1 MDWKPTDSAIRLLN
15 RRAIRRFEKASRQ
28 ITQFDELNVM
38 PACKQLYQDIAKD
51 NQKVFLELA
60 KNATRMPK
68 LTAKKNPTGHGC
80 LPCLPDTAPLPAM
93 CTNTRLTESG
103 PTWKRGF

>member
-28 ITQFDELNVM
+28 ITKFDELNVM

-51 NQKVFLELA
+51 NQEVF
-60 KNATRMPK
+60 
-68 LTAKKNPTGHGC
+68 
-80 LPCLPDTAPLPAM
+80 
-93 CTNTRLTESG
+93 
-103 PTWKRGF
+103 

>member
-51 NQKVFLELA
+51 NQEVFLELA
-60 KNATRMPK
+60 KKCYQGAEVHGKEKPDRAW
-68 LTAKKNPTGHGC
+68 LLALLAGYSAVTG
-80 LPCLPDTAPLPAM
+80 
-93 CTNTRLTESG
+93 
-103 PTWKRGF
+103 